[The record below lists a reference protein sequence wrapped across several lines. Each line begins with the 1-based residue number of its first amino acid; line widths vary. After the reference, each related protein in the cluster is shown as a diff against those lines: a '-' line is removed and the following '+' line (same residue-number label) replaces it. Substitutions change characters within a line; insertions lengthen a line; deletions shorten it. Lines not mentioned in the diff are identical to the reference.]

1 MENFGESTP
10 IGVGIDFGT
19 SNSCSGVYIN
29 GSVKLVPNKLGERI
43 TPSVVL
49 FKKLS
54 ALENDKIDK
63 DEILVG
69 EEALCESFD
78 NLKNY
83 IYEIKR
89 FIGLDY
95 SDFEEMNFKDS
106 LNYDI
111 ENIDGKPK
119 IKITIDNITKYYYIE
134 QISYI
139 IIKKII
145 SNTET
150 FISEITQK
158 PKIKIK
164 SAVFTVPKQF
174 TDQQK
179 ESIKNAAIAAGIEET
194 RIINEPTAAALAYGI
209 GHDLSLSKK
218 DEDMFSSTMLE
229 NNYSVAPSANQ
240 VIKTKEKLMTFDLG
254 GGTFDLTILNIS
266 KSDDD
271 TLNFR
276 IELTEGDI
284 HLGGSDFDKRLIDYC
299 IKEFCEENEFDKD
312 IIGKEILKD
321 YSTYRRLK
329 TKCENAKKLLSIK
342 NQAIIKFDSF
352 YKDIDLAIKINL
364 DKFNEICQDLFD
376 RIKNKVNDV
385 LNENNITANDI
396 NNVILI
402 GGSTR
407 MRGIRNLLMNIF
419 GENKIKSD
427 INPDEAVAI
436 GATLEAAKIQ
446 IQQNMKFVLQDIIP
460 FDIGILI
467 QNPDKKP
474 NSPKEIIYPIIN
486 KYSKIPSS
494 SEKKKFKV
502 ELSDRNPD
510 LVAIIYE
517 GNDKNNKFP
526 KTKLGDIVISGLKK
540 RGIFSYKIKLNV
552 DVNGKLTGELISS
565 DLNLHENIIFTK
577 ENKIGYIMDK
587 KLKIAEN
594 VKLKAIGEVG
604 KKINEQKKL
613 IESSQDLDEKYNKL
627 KDFSQIYEDL
637 IKNYISFAKYNENL
651 YEKIF
656 SYTKELF
663 NIYLDILKM
672 RKDTQIIINK
682 IKENMMNLI
691 TVQSY
696 IEELMIIF
704 KDIKNELADVYYTIF
719 ANYMEILN
727 NEGIK
732 QLSRDKKSG
741 KKFLRY
747 YAKLYFE
754 QVFFGITKFVD
765 SEKLKTIDLNIKK
778 LYDTQKKINEEE
790 LNKLDSY
797 AYYIEALIKDGQ
809 FLFGQSG
816 LTIIAKKLE
825 KVMNS
830 VRMNEISYDEIQ
842 DIIDIF
848 SGMINSF
855 DKNENSIAEAFCLAN
870 IIKIYYE
877 ILHIQDPDKY
887 DSYIV
892 RFLQIMKKKEVDG
905 IKWYSKIKAII
916 DVIQNK

>member
-816 LTIIAKKLE
+816 LTMIAKKLD
-825 KVMNS
+825 KVINS

-848 SGMINSF
+848 SGMINTF
-855 DKNENSIAEAFCLAN
+855 DKSENSIAEAFCLAN

-887 DSYIV
+887 ESYIV

>member
-682 IKENMMNLI
+682 IKEYMMNLI

>member
-816 LTIIAKKLE
+816 LTMIAKKLD
-825 KVMNS
+825 KVINS

-887 DSYIV
+887 ESYIV

>member
-1 MENFGESTP
+1 M
-10 IGVGIDFGT
+10 
-19 SNSCSGVYIN
+19 
-29 GSVKLVPNKLGERI
+29 
-43 TPSVVL
+43 
-49 FKKLS
+49 
-54 ALENDKIDK
+54 
-63 DEILVG
+63 
-69 EEALCESFD
+69 
-78 NLKNY
+78 
-83 IYEIKR
+83 
-89 FIGLDY
+89 
-95 SDFEEMNFKDS
+95 
-106 LNYDI
+106 
-111 ENIDGKPK
+111 
-119 IKITIDNITKYYYIE
+119 
-134 QISYI
+134 
-139 IIKKII
+139 
-145 SNTET
+145 
-150 FISEITQK
+150 
-158 PKIKIK
+158 
-164 SAVFTVPKQF
+164 
-174 TDQQK
+174 
-179 ESIKNAAIAAGIEET
+179 
-194 RIINEPTAAALAYGI
+194 
-209 GHDLSLSKK
+209 
-218 DEDMFSSTMLE
+218 
-229 NNYSVAPSANQ
+229 
-240 VIKTKEKLMTFDLG
+240 
-254 GGTFDLTILNIS
+254 
-266 KSDDD
+266 
-271 TLNFR
+271 
-276 IELTEGDI
+276 
-284 HLGGSDFDKRLIDYC
+284 
-299 IKEFCEENEFDKD
+299 
-312 IIGKEILKD
+312 
-321 YSTYRRLK
+321 
-329 TKCENAKKLLSIK
+329 
-342 NQAIIKFDSF
+342 
-352 YKDIDLAIKINL
+352 
-364 DKFNEICQDLFD
+364 
-376 RIKNKVNDV
+376 
-385 LNENNITANDI
+385 
-396 NNVILI
+396 
-402 GGSTR
+402 
-407 MRGIRNLLMNIF
+407 
-419 GENKIKSD
+419 
-427 INPDEAVAI
+427 
-436 GATLEAAKIQ
+436 
-446 IQQNMKFVLQDIIP
+446 
-460 FDIGILI
+460 
-467 QNPDKKP
+467 
-474 NSPKEIIYPIIN
+474 
-486 KYSKIPSS
+486 
-494 SEKKKFKV
+494 
-502 ELSDRNPD
+502 
-510 LVAIIYE
+510 
-517 GNDKNNKFP
+517 
-526 KTKLGDIVISGLKK
+526 
-540 RGIFSYKIKLNV
+540 
-552 DVNGKLTGELISS
+552 
-565 DLNLHENIIFTK
+565 
-577 ENKIGYIMDK
+577 
-587 KLKIAEN
+587 
-594 VKLKAIGEVG
+594 
-604 KKINEQKKL
+604 
-613 IESSQDLDEKYNKL
+613 DEKYNKL

-816 LTIIAKKLE
+816 LTMIAKKLD
-825 KVMNS
+825 KVINS

-887 DSYIV
+887 ESYIV

>member
-1 MENFGESTP
+1 
-10 IGVGIDFGT
+10 
-19 SNSCSGVYIN
+19 
-29 GSVKLVPNKLGERI
+29 
-43 TPSVVL
+43 
-49 FKKLS
+49 
-54 ALENDKIDK
+54 
-63 DEILVG
+63 
-69 EEALCESFD
+69 
-78 NLKNY
+78 
-83 IYEIKR
+83 
-89 FIGLDY
+89 
-95 SDFEEMNFKDS
+95 
-106 LNYDI
+106 
-111 ENIDGKPK
+111 
-119 IKITIDNITKYYYIE
+119 
-134 QISYI
+134 
-139 IIKKII
+139 
-145 SNTET
+145 
-150 FISEITQK
+150 
-158 PKIKIK
+158 
-164 SAVFTVPKQF
+164 
-174 TDQQK
+174 
-179 ESIKNAAIAAGIEET
+179 
-194 RIINEPTAAALAYGI
+194 
-209 GHDLSLSKK
+209 
-218 DEDMFSSTMLE
+218 MFSSTMLE

-254 GGTFDLTILNIS
+254 GGTFYLTILNIS

-494 SEKKKFKV
+494 SEKKFKV
-502 ELSDRNPD
+502 KLSDRNPD

-816 LTIIAKKLE
+816 LTMIAKKLE

-877 ILHIQDPDKY
+877 ILHIQEPDKY
-887 DSYIV
+887 ESYIV